1 MKGSPV
7 NTHFTAMH
15 MQSLLPSL
23 VGITHSPITFPM
35 NTKILFLC
43 LVVFHSPLILLV
55 AKFGGLNGMNRAA
68 SAEGPVQDAAIE
80 HVLDVGLDEVYNGN
94 SVKRVRIVRKV
105 LDDNGMTTTEHE
117 TFLTIDVKRGWKT
130 GTRIVFPKEGD
141 QGPNKIPADVV
152 FTVKIRDHETY
163 TRDGDDLVVVTG
175 ITLVKALTN
184 SVITLTT
191 LDERILRIPINEIIQ
206 YVFYIISYHS
216 PGFTKEIAGEGM
228 PLTKTPNKKGK
239 LVLKFNV
246 KFPSGFS
253 EEKKELIKQAFEA

>member
-1 MKGSPV
+1 MVFIFLNLYIIANRRAVYDQYGALGLKNGIPARDGYDGFAGKYAFHGDAQAV
-7 NTHFTAMH
+7 FTNFFGGDNPFADYFQNEH
-15 MQSLLPSL
+15 EN
-23 VGITHSPITFPM
+23 PIA
-35 NTKILFLC
+35 LFG
-43 LVVFHSPLILLV
+43 

-68 SAEGPVQDAAIE
+68 SAEGPVQDAAIQRD
-80 HVLDVGLDEVYNGN
+80 LDVGLDEVYNGN
-94 SVKRVRIVRKV
+94 SVKRVRIQRKV

-152 FTVKIRDHETY
+152 FTVKIRDHETFA
-163 TRDGDDLVVVTG
+163 RQGDDLVVTTT

-206 YVFYIISYHS
+206 
-216 PGFTKEIAGEGM
+216 
-228 PLTKTPNKKGK
+228 
-239 LVLKFNV
+239 
-246 KFPSGFS
+246 
-253 EEKKELIKQAFEA
+253 